1 MDNLNLD
8 DIDFDSLDD
17 DTEADDEEL
26 DLDGIL
32 EDDEEEA
39 DEDEIDFGDDEPEA
53 DDDEPEADD
62 EDDEPSIDFGDDE
75 DNSAEQLEQEN
86 TAEAFNTSANEEME
100 PAEEEMEPAEE
111 EMEPA
116 EEEMDSSFGLDDDLD
131 IDTADLLGADGFP
144 TDTLE
149 DDMLSN
155 EDDMLSNEDDMLSN
169 EDDNIS
175 EDVDD
180 YTDGT
185 LVDNESLLDDE
196 EIPMDESVNFISD
209 TGDVVVMDNKDD
221 GDGFRLEYIDIESIV
236 IVHRIRKTD
245 NVDDLVRSI
254 KSTGLIEPIV
264 VGPTATEGL
273 YVLLAGYRRIVACAR
288 AGKRRIPCIINSKVS
303 TEEIPV
309 LEAMYNHCKK
319 YSIKEQIDYIDYLEK
334 QKGIMSAS
342 MIEYLLQMNSGDYTK
357 LKDILNDN
365 DDDIVDK
372 LLNGQYDIA
381 TAFRKLEQ
389 RRKKESLEEKENR
402 KAAAVYNDTEES
414 GMDKIEG
421 SGEEAEPE
429 AALTDEE
436 ISNLAISASELNS
449 SDDEDVEEMLEEA
462 NNIEGFKPHKQD
474 PNNRERLDPVLR
486 KSVLARDNNTCKICE
501 QISGMEYTEVL
512 DVHHIQEVYLGGT
525 DDINNLITACTCCHK
540 LIHLFGRGELNIRP
554 FEEMDE
560 AEQKKFKRI
569 IKLGTII
576 RKGMALKGMKV
587 EELKKKDNADTIG
600 RRLKGSS
607 DQVAG

>member
-17 DTEADDEEL
+17 DAEENENDIDLDDILDDDE
-26 DLDGIL
+26 
-32 EDDEEEA
+32 DEEA
-39 DEDEIDFGDDEPEA
+39 GDDEIDFGDD
-53 DDDEPEADD
+53 DEPEED
-62 EDDEPSIDFGDDE
+62 EDDSSIEFEDDD
-75 DNSAEQLEQEN
+75 DNSAEQSEQEN
-86 TAEAFNTSANEEME
+86 TAEQISEPSMQAEDDAFN
-100 PAEEEMEPAEE
+100 
-111 EMEPA
+111 
-116 EEEMDSSFGLDDDLD
+116 SSFGIDDESTETEADTDDLN
-131 IDTADLLGADGFP
+131 IDTSDLLGADTFP
-144 TDTLE
+144 TDILDNEQTDIVE
-149 DDMLSN
+149 DDTI
-155 EDDMLSNEDDMLSN
+155 
-169 EDDNIS
+169 EDDNLS
-175 EDVDD
+175 DNVND

-185 LVDNESLLDDE
+185 IVDNESLLEDE

-436 ISNLAISASELNS
+436 ISNLAISASELND
-449 SDDEDVEEMLEEA
+449 SDNDDVEEMLEEA

-474 PNNRERLDPVLR
+474 ANNRERLDPVLR

-540 LIHLFGRGELNIRP
+540 LVHLFGRGELNIRP
-554 FEEMDE
+554 FDEMDE

>member
-17 DTEADDEEL
+17 DTEENENDIDLDDILDDDE
-26 DLDGIL
+26 
-32 EDDEEEA
+32 DEEA
-39 DEDEIDFGDDEPEA
+39 GADEIDFGDD
-53 DDDEPEADD
+53 DEPEED
-62 EDDEPSIDFGDDE
+62 EDDSSIEFEDDDD
-75 DNSAEQLEQEN
+75 DNSVEQSEQEN
-86 TAEAFNTSANEEME
+86 TAEQISEPSMQAEDGAFN
-100 PAEEEMEPAEE
+100 
-111 EMEPA
+111 
-116 EEEMDSSFGLDDDLD
+116 SSFGIDDESTETEADTDDLN
-131 IDTADLLGADGFP
+131 IDTSDLLGADTFP
-144 TDTLE
+144 TDILDDEQTDIVE
-149 DDMLSN
+149 DDTI
-155 EDDMLSNEDDMLSN
+155 
-169 EDDNIS
+169 EDDNLSDNIN
-175 EDVDD
+175 D

-185 LVDNESLLDDE
+185 IVDNESLLEDE

-436 ISNLAISASELNS
+436 ISNLAISASELND
-449 SDDEDVEEMLEEA
+449 SDNDDVEEMLEEA

-474 PNNRERLDPVLR
+474 ANNRERLDPVLR

-540 LIHLFGRGELNIRP
+540 LVHLFGRGELNIRP
-554 FEEMDE
+554 FDEMDE

>member
-17 DTEADDEEL
+17 DAEENENDIDLDDILDDDE
-26 DLDGIL
+26 
-32 EDDEEEA
+32 DEEA
-39 DEDEIDFGDDEPEA
+39 GDDEIDFGDD
-53 DDDEPEADD
+53 DEPEEDGDD
-62 EDDEPSIDFGDDE
+62 SSIEFEDDE
-75 DNSAEQLEQEN
+75 DNSAEQSEQEN
-86 TAEAFNTSANEEME
+86 TAEQISEPSMQAEDDAFN
-100 PAEEEMEPAEE
+100 
-111 EMEPA
+111 
-116 EEEMDSSFGLDDDLD
+116 SSFGIDDESTDTEADTDDLN
-131 IDTADLLGADGFP
+131 IDTSDLLGADTFP
-144 TDTLE
+144 TDILDNEQTDIVE
-149 DDMLSN
+149 DDTI
-155 EDDMLSNEDDMLSN
+155 
-169 EDDNIS
+169 EDDNLS
-175 EDVDD
+175 DNVND

-185 LVDNESLLDDE
+185 IVDNESLLEDE

-436 ISNLAISASELNS
+436 ISNLAISASELND
-449 SDDEDVEEMLEEA
+449 SDDDDVEEMLEEA

-474 PNNRERLDPVLR
+474 ANNRERLDPVLR

-540 LIHLFGRGELNIRP
+540 LVHLFGRGELNIRP
-554 FEEMDE
+554 FDEMDE

>member
-17 DTEADDEEL
+17 DTEENEEDI
-26 DLDGIL
+26 DLDDIL
-32 EDDEEEA
+32 DEDGDESE
-39 DEDEIDFGDDEPEA
+39 DDEIDFGEDEEESEE
-53 DDDEPEADD
+53 DDDEPEDADD
-62 EDDEPSIDFGDDE
+62 EQSIDFEDDE
-75 DNSAEQLEQEN
+75 DNSAEQSEQEN
-86 TAEAFNTSANEEME
+86 TAEHTYEQSIQSNEDDTNNFN
-100 PAEEEMEPAEE
+100 
-111 EMEPA
+111 
-116 EEEMDSSFGLDDDLD
+116 SSFGMEDEDTDDEDIDDLN
-131 IDTADLLGADGFP
+131 IDTSDLLGTDSFPTDTLENDFP

-149 DDMLSN
+149 DDTL
-155 EDDMLSNEDDMLSN
+155 EDDMLS
-169 EDDNIS
+169 DNDNNVS
-175 EDVDD
+175 DDVDD

-185 LVDNESLLDDE
+185 IVDNDSLLEDE

-436 ISNLAISASELNS
+436 ISNLAISASELND
-449 SDDEDVEEMLEEA
+449 SDNDDVEEMLEEA

-540 LIHLFGRGELNIRP
+540 LVHLFGRGELNIRP
-554 FEEMDE
+554 FDEMDD

>member
-8 DIDFDSLDD
+8 DINFDSLDD
-17 DTEADDEEL
+17 DAEENENDIDLDDILDDDE
-26 DLDGIL
+26 
-32 EDDEEEA
+32 DEEA
-39 DEDEIDFGDDEPEA
+39 GDDEIDFGDD
-53 DDDEPEADD
+53 DEPEED
-62 EDDEPSIDFGDDE
+62 EDDSSIEFEDDE
-75 DNSAEQLEQEN
+75 DNSAEQSEQEN
-86 TAEAFNTSANEEME
+86 TAEQIYEPSMQDEDGAFN
-100 PAEEEMEPAEE
+100 
-111 EMEPA
+111 
-116 EEEMDSSFGLDDDLD
+116 SSFGIDDESTETEADTDDLN
-131 IDTADLLGADGFP
+131 IDTSDLLGADTFP
-144 TDTLE
+144 TDILDNEQTDIVE
-149 DDMLSN
+149 DDTI
-155 EDDMLSNEDDMLSN
+155 
-169 EDDNIS
+169 EDDNLS
-175 EDVDD
+175 DNVND

-185 LVDNESLLDDE
+185 IVDNESLLEDE

-221 GDGFRLEYIDIESIV
+221 GDGFRLEYIDIESIA

-436 ISNLAISASELNS
+436 ISNLAISASELND
-449 SDDEDVEEMLEEA
+449 SDNDDVEEMLEEA

-474 PNNRERLDPVLR
+474 ANNRERLDPVLR

-540 LIHLFGRGELNIRP
+540 LVHLFGRGELNIRP
-554 FEEMDE
+554 FDEMDE

>member
-1 MDNLNLD
+1 MDNFNLD

-17 DTEADDEEL
+17 DTEDENEDI

-32 EDDEEEA
+32 EDDEDSDEEDGIDLGD
-39 DEDEIDFGDDEPEA
+39 DEEGYEDDEPEA
-53 DDDEPEADD
+53 DEEGLDTD
-62 EDDEPSIDFGDDE
+62 EDESSIDFGDDE

-86 TAEAFNTSANEEME
+86 TAEEFN
-100 PAEEEMEPAEE
+100 
-111 EMEPA
+111 
-116 EEEMDSSFGLDDDLD
+116 SSFGLDEEETETKEPEADNDLD
-131 IDTADLLGADGFP
+131 IDTSDLLGEDEFP

-149 DDMLSN
+149 NDFPTDTLEGDTI
-155 EDDMLSNEDDMLSN
+155 EDDMLSDANN
-169 EDDNIS
+169 NIS

-185 LVDNESLLDDE
+185 LVDSNSLLEDE

-209 TGDVVVMDNKDD
+209 TGDVVVMDSKDD

-436 ISNLAISASELNS
+436 ISNLAISASELND

-540 LIHLFGRGELNIRP
+540 LVHLFGRGELNIRP

>member
-17 DTEADDEEL
+17 DAEENENDI
-26 DLDGIL
+26 DLDDIL
-32 EDDEEEA
+32 DDDEDDEA
-39 DEDEIDFGDDEPEA
+39 GADEIDFGDD
-53 DDDEPEADD
+53 DEPEED
-62 EDDEPSIDFGDDE
+62 EDDSSIEFEDDD
-75 DNSAEQLEQEN
+75 DNSAEQSEQEN
-86 TAEAFNTSANEEME
+86 TAEQISEPSMQAEDGAFN
-100 PAEEEMEPAEE
+100 
-111 EMEPA
+111 
-116 EEEMDSSFGLDDDLD
+116 SSFGIDDESTETEADTDDLN
-131 IDTADLLGADGFP
+131 IDTSDLLGADTFP
-144 TDTLE
+144 TDILDNEQTDIVE
-149 DDMLSN
+149 DDTI
-155 EDDMLSNEDDMLSN
+155 
-169 EDDNIS
+169 EDDNLS
-175 EDVDD
+175 DNVND

-185 LVDNESLLDDE
+185 IVDNESLLEDE

-436 ISNLAISASELNS
+436 ISNLAISASELND
-449 SDDEDVEEMLEEA
+449 SDNDDVEEMLEEA

-540 LIHLFGRGELNIRP
+540 LVHLFGRGELNIRP
-554 FEEMDE
+554 FDEMDE

>member
-8 DIDFDSLDD
+8 DINFDSLDD
-17 DTEADDEEL
+17 DAEENENDIDLDDILDDDE
-26 DLDGIL
+26 
-32 EDDEEEA
+32 DEEA
-39 DEDEIDFGDDEPEA
+39 GDDEIDFGDD
-53 DDDEPEADD
+53 DEPEED
-62 EDDEPSIDFGDDE
+62 EDNSSIEFEDDE
-75 DNSAEQLEQEN
+75 DNSAEQSEQEN
-86 TAEAFNTSANEEME
+86 TAEQIYEPSMQAEDGAFN
-100 PAEEEMEPAEE
+100 
-111 EMEPA
+111 
-116 EEEMDSSFGLDDDLD
+116 SSFGIDDESTKTEADTDDLN
-131 IDTADLLGADGFP
+131 IDTSDLLGADTFP
-144 TDTLE
+144 TDILDNEQTDIVE
-149 DDMLSN
+149 DDTI
-155 EDDMLSNEDDMLSN
+155 
-169 EDDNIS
+169 EDDNLS
-175 EDVDD
+175 DNVND

-185 LVDNESLLDDE
+185 IVDNESLLEDE

-436 ISNLAISASELNS
+436 ISNLAISASELND
-449 SDDEDVEEMLEEA
+449 SDNDDVEEMLEEA

-540 LIHLFGRGELNIRP
+540 LVHLFGRGELNIRP
-554 FEEMDE
+554 FDEMDE

-607 DQVAG
+607 DQIAG

>member
-17 DTEADDEEL
+17 DDAEENENDIDLDDILDDDE
-26 DLDGIL
+26 
-32 EDDEEEA
+32 DEEA
-39 DEDEIDFGDDEPEA
+39 GADEIDFGDD
-53 DDDEPEADD
+53 DEPEED
-62 EDDEPSIDFGDDE
+62 EDDSSIEFEDDE
-75 DNSAEQLEQEN
+75 DNSAEQSEQEN
-86 TAEAFNTSANEEME
+86 TAEQISEPSMQAEDGAFN
-100 PAEEEMEPAEE
+100 
-111 EMEPA
+111 
-116 EEEMDSSFGLDDDLD
+116 SSFGIDDESTEIEADTDDLN
-131 IDTADLLGADGFP
+131 IDTSDLLGADTFP
-144 TDTLE
+144 TDILDNEQTDIVE
-149 DDMLSN
+149 DDTI
-155 EDDMLSNEDDMLSN
+155 
-169 EDDNIS
+169 EDDNLS
-175 EDVDD
+175 DNVND

-185 LVDNESLLDDE
+185 IVDNESLLEDE
-196 EIPMDESVNFISD
+196 EILMDESVNFISD

-221 GDGFRLEYIDIESIV
+221 GDGFRLEYIDIESIA

-436 ISNLAISASELNS
+436 ISNLAISASELND
-449 SDDEDVEEMLEEA
+449 SDNDDVEEMLEEA

-474 PNNRERLDPVLR
+474 ANNRERLDPVLR

-540 LIHLFGRGELNIRP
+540 LVHLFGRGELNIRP
-554 FEEMDE
+554 FDEMDE

>member
-1 MDNLNLD
+1 MSGNDL
-8 DIDFDSLDD
+8 DFDSLDIDSLDFD
-17 DTEADDEEL
+17 DMEL
-26 DLDGIL
+26 DDYS
-32 EDDEEEA
+32 EDDENG
-39 DEDEIDFGDDEPEA
+39 I
-53 DDDEPEADD
+53 
-62 EDDEPSIDFGDDE
+62 
-75 DNSAEQLEQEN
+75 
-86 TAEAFNTSANEEME
+86 T
-100 PAEEEMEPAEE
+100 
-111 EMEPA
+111 
-116 EEEMDSSFGLDDDLD
+116 
-131 IDTADLLGADGFP
+131 
-144 TDTLE
+144 
-149 DDMLSN
+149 N
-155 EDDMLSNEDDMLSN
+155 EDDTIGSDFEIEDDTVNSDFEI
-169 EDDNIS
+169 EDDITIGD
-175 EDVDD
+175 EDINAQGDGIIEEDD
-180 YTDGT
+180 RVQDYENGT
-185 LVDNESLLDDE
+185 LVDGDELLEDEMDIDEMDDS
-196 EIPMDESVNFISD
+196 INFISD

-221 GDGFRLEYIDIESIV
+221 GDGFKLEYIDIESIA
-236 IVHRIRKTD
+236 IVHRIRKND

-288 AGKRRIPCIINSKVS
+288 AGKRRIPCIVNNKVS

-309 LEAMYNHCKK
+309 LEAMYNHSKK

-372 LLNGQYDIA
+372 LLSGAYDIA

-389 RRKKESLEEKENR
+389 RRKKESIEEKENR

-414 GMDKIEG
+414 GMDMIEG

-436 ISNLAISASELNS
+436 ISNLAISASELND
-449 SDDEDVEEMLEEA
+449 SDDEDVNEMLEEA
-462 NNIEGFKPHKQD
+462 NNIDGFKPHKQD
-474 PNNRERLDPVLR
+474 PKNRERLDPVLR

-525 DDINNLITACTCCHK
+525 DDIDNLITACTCCHK
-540 LIHLFGRGELNIRP
+540 LVHLFGRGELNIRP
-554 FEEMDE
+554 FDEMDE

-587 EELKKKDNADTIG
+587 EELKKQDNADTIG

-607 DQVAG
+607 DQIAG

>member
-17 DTEADDEEL
+17 DTEENEEDI
-26 DLDGIL
+26 DLDDIL
-32 EDDEEEA
+32 DEDGEESE
-39 DEDEIDFGDDEPEA
+39 DDEIDFGEDEDESEE
-53 DDDEPEADD
+53 DDDEPEDADD
-62 EDDEPSIDFGDDE
+62 EQSIDFEDDE
-75 DNSAEQLEQEN
+75 DNSAEQSEQEN
-86 TAEAFNTSANEEME
+86 IAEQLHEQSIQSDEDDTNNFN
-100 PAEEEMEPAEE
+100 
-111 EMEPA
+111 
-116 EEEMDSSFGLDDDLD
+116 SSFGMDDEDTDSEDTDDLN
-131 IDTADLLGADGFP
+131 IDTSDLLETDNFPIDTLENDFP
-144 TDTLE
+144 TDILEDDTLE
-149 DDMLSN
+149 DDMLS
-155 EDDMLSNEDDMLSN
+155 
-169 EDDNIS
+169 DNDNNVS
-175 EDVDD
+175 DDVDD

-185 LVDNESLLDDE
+185 IVDNDSLLEDE

-436 ISNLAISASELNS
+436 ISNLAISASELND
-449 SDDEDVEEMLEEA
+449 SDNDDVEEMLEEA

-540 LIHLFGRGELNIRP
+540 LVHLFGRGELNIRP
-554 FEEMDE
+554 FDEMDD